1 MKNIF
6 YICTKPIENWE
17 IFTPLEN
24 IQGSQNKISVLILH
38 EDQDIQNIHAS
49 HVWKL
54 DPDESNVL
62 DASPIKN
69 ISYQNFLEQIFIHDL
84 SIVI

>member
-17 IFTPLEN
+17 FFTPLEN
-24 IQGSQNKISVLILH
+24 IQESREKISVLILH
-38 EDQDIQNIHAS
+38 ENQDVENAHAS

-54 DPDESNVL
+54 NQDESNVL
-62 DASPIKN
+62 DSSPIKN
-69 ISYQNFLEQIFIHDL
+69 ISYQNFLEQIFLHDL
-84 SIVI
+84 SMVI